1 MKKILTSSLFIVAM
15 AAFTGCLKDK
25 GFEDQNYGLQVQNTK
40 AVTFPQ
46 SKNSPISFA
55 VNAQTTPQVLRAP
68 VVTLESDAAEASDV
82 VVTVESNPALVA
94 AFPDLT
100 LLPST
105 EYSLNNTLTIAAGK
119 RLDTMSITIPNSTTL
134 DPNLTYAIGLTIIS
148 ANNSYI
154 VASNSRDIVVKFSV
168 KNAYD
173 GVYSITGTALRV
185 VGGAID
191 PALTGP
197 FGPYQR
203 EFVTSGANSVQ
214 HTGQVNW
221 ANGSNSALPAGFEP
235 NITIDPVT
243 LLVTSLTSSNSGI
256 SNVTGT
262 GYPQYYDPAT
272 RTIYYEMTW
281 GAGPTQRLMTFQ
293 SKWLRAR

>member
-46 SKNSPISFA
+46 AKNSPISFA
-55 VNAQTTPQVLRAP
+55 LNSQTTPQVLRAP

-119 RLDTMSITIPNSTTL
+119 RLDTMSITLPNSSTL

-148 ANNSYI
+148 ASNSYI
-154 VASNSRDIVVKFSV
+154 VASNSRDIVVQFSI
-168 KNAYD
+168 KNGYD
-173 GVYSITGTALRV
+173 GVYSITGTALRL
-185 VGGAID
+185 GDPLLSGA
-191 PALTGP
+191 
-197 FGPYQR
+197 FGPYER

-214 HTGQVNW
+214 HNGQVLW
-221 ANGSNSALPAGFEP
+221 ANGSNSALPPGYEP
-235 NITIDPVT
+235 NITIDAGT
-243 LLVTSLTSSNSGI
+243 LLVTSLSSPNGAI
-256 SNVTGT
+256 TNATGT
-262 GYPQYYDPAT
+262 GYAQYYDPAT
-272 RTIYYEMTW
+272 RTIYYEFTY
-281 GAGPTQRLMTFQ
+281 GAGPTSRLFTFQ
-293 SKWLRAR
+293 SRWVRPR